1 FVAMKISFIN
11 EIANLCERLG
21 ADVTMVREGIGAD
34 DRIGRRYLHAGI
46 GYGGSCFPKDVLALQ
61 KMAQLSGYDFKLVA
75 AVLEVNAR
83 QRQLFVQK
91 VIDRYGEQLT
101 GKTFAVWGLAFKAD
115 TDDIREAPA
124 LDIIRELRG
133 RGALIQAY
141 DPEAAANVRR
151 LLGDTITY
159 AESAKAALHGADA
172 LLLVTEWKE

>member
-1 FVAMKISFIN
+1 
-11 EIANLCERLG
+11 
-21 ADVTMVREGIGAD
+21 
-34 DRIGRRYLHAGI
+34 
-46 GYGGSCFPKDVLALQ
+46 
-61 KMAQLSGYDFKLVA
+61 

-172 LLLVTEWKE
+172 LLLVTEWKEFLAVPFTALAKELKDKTIFDGRNVFAPQDM